1 MELVEPHI
9 VVALWPA
16 LLAEIDSEHED
27 RVDELG
33 VAEIVSAEIVLRPD
47 RVDPRRAGT
56 RRPSTERDAH
66 DLAGEAAVDEL
77 SPRRGPAVEP
87 RIVERTLLEA
97 RALGHDLTEV
107 GSVELAGHEG
117 ASRPRYEERSELLV
131 ETQAAEV
138 ACDEVGDGD
147 LALVEARLP
156 KVDVR
161 EPGAPHRDDAGL
173 NVVRLTCAAQLG
185 HCAPGSADPHGTAS
199 VPSVS
204 TAPCHSR

>member
-1 MELVEPHI
+1 MSESNESHREYPKDPGEAGGTHLARLPPQDVGARRFEPTMELVEPHI

-33 VAEIVSAEIVLRPD
+33 VAEVVSAEIVLRPD
-47 RVDPRRAGT
+47 RVDSRRAGT
-56 RRPSTERDAH
+56 RRPATERDAH

-107 GSVELAGHEG
+107 GSVELA
-117 ASRPRYEERSELLV
+117 
-131 ETQAAEV
+131 
-138 ACDEVGDGD
+138 
-147 LALVEARLP
+147 
-156 KVDVR
+156 
-161 EPGAPHRDDAGL
+161 
-173 NVVRLTCAAQLG
+173 
-185 HCAPGSADPHGTAS
+185 
-199 VPSVS
+199 
-204 TAPCHSR
+204 